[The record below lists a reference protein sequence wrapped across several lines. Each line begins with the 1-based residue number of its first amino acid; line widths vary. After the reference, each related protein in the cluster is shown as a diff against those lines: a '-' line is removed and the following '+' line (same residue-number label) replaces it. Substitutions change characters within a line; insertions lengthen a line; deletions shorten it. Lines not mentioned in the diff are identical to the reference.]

1 MDRITKSYMND
12 FCNRESIEGE
22 DYQKYEHFIN
32 YIIIEQYC
40 YETFDIEEVNIGG
53 NSTVGIDGFA
63 ILINGVFVDNKENL
77 IDILQSHKEPEAQ
90 VIFIQTKTSPK
101 FDIKDIGNFGW
112 AVTDFISEEPT
123 INWSDDV
130 LEKIK
135 LFGALIEN
143 SSQLK
148 EKPTCHLF
156 YATTANK
163 TENQLRES
171 KKESIIV
178 DISNENVFQD
188 KIEFEFFGTAEVQKA
203 YKKIGKKYKKK
214 FNFPNKVILPAV
226 GKQIPKSYLGTI
238 PAKTLVDIIS
248 DENGEIISEIFYDN
262 VRDYQGENKVN
273 SEIART
279 LQSENKNMFFA
290 MNNGV
295 TIISEEIHDSRDSV
309 EIEGYQI
316 INGCQTSN
324 VIFENKDELTDD
336 VFVTVRLISTSDE
349 AVMSKIIRAT
359 NRQTEV
365 KEQDLIAFTDFQK
378 SLEDYYLSTAQSHRL
393 YYERRAKQF
402 NKANIEKKRIVD
414 KNIQIKAFTS
424 FFYERPDMATR
435 YFGTLFDQFEDWLFK
450 KNHSY
455 SAYYMVSYLLFII
468 DETIRKGFIDRKYR
482 KIKYFIL
489 MMIKYELRM
498 ILGIENEPNVDAKKF
513 DVNYGNKVLEKAFN
527 HDGMFQLVCDVAS
540 KIDSLGVDIDDR
552 EIGKSTSFKESCLSL
567 YAKQL
572 AAS

>member
-1 MDRITKSYMND
+1 MND
-12 FCNRESIEGE
+12 FCDRDSIEGE

-63 ILINGVFVDNKENL
+63 ILINGVFVDTKENL
-77 IDILQSHKEPEAQ
+77 IDILQTHKEPEAQ
-90 VIFIQTKTSPK
+90 VIFIQTKTSQK

-112 AVTDFISEEPT
+112 AVTDFISEKPT
-123 INWSDDV
+123 INWSDEV
-130 LEKIK
+130 LEKIE
-135 LFGALIEN
+135 LFGALIES

-163 TENQLRES
+163 TENPLRES
-171 KKESIIV
+171 KKDSIIA
-178 DISNENVFQD
+178 DIVNENVFQE
-188 KIEFEFFGTAEVQKA
+188 KVEFEFFGTTEVQKS

-226 GKQIPKSYLGTI
+226 GEQIPKSYLGTI

-262 VRDYQGENKVN
+262 VRDYQGGNKVN

-279 LQSENKNMFFA
+279 LQSDNRNMFFA

-324 VIFENKDELTDD
+324 VIFENRDALTDD

-365 KEQDLIAFTDFQK
+365 KEQDLIAFTGFQK
-378 SLEDYYLSTAQSHRL
+378 SLEDYYLSSAQSHKL

-402 NKANIEKKRIVD
+402 NKSNIEKKRIVD
-414 KNIQIKAFTS
+414 KNIQVKAFTS

-435 YFGTLFDQFEDWLFK
+435 YFGTLFNQFEDRLFK

-455 SAYYMVSYLLFII
+455 TAYYMVSYLLFIV
-468 DETIRKGFIDRKYR
+468 DESIRKGHIDRKYR

-489 MMIKYELRM
+489 MMIKYELRI
-498 ILGIENEPNVDAKKF
+498 ILDIENEPNIDAKKF
-513 DVNYGNKVLEKAFN
+513 DANYCNKVLEQAFK
-527 HDGMFQLVCDVAS
+527 HEDMFQLVCGVAA
-540 KIDSLGVDIDDR
+540 KIESLGFDIDDR
-552 EIGKSTSFKESCLSL
+552 DIGKSTNFKDNCLAL
-567 YAKQL
+567 YATEVEGV
-572 AAS
+572 

>member
-1 MDRITKSYMND
+1 MND
-12 FCNRESIEGE
+12 FCNREGIEGE
-22 DYQKYEHFIN
+22 DYLKYEHFIN
-32 YIIIEQYC
+32 YIVIEQYC
-40 YETFDIEEVNIGG
+40 YETFDLEEVNVGG
-53 NSTVGIDGFA
+53 DGTVGIDGFA
-63 ILINGVFVDNKENL
+63 ILINGIFVDNKENL
-77 IDILQSHKEPEAQ
+77 IDILHSHKEPEAQ
-90 VIFIQTKTSPK
+90 VVFIQTKTSQK

-112 AVTDFISEEPT
+112 AVTDFISEKPT
-123 INWSDDV
+123 INWSNDV
-130 LEKIK
+130 LEKID

-143 SSQLK
+143 SSRLK
-148 EKPTCHLF
+148 EKPTCHLY

-163 TENQLRES
+163 TENELRES
-171 KKESIIV
+171 KRKSIIS
-178 DISNENVFQD
+178 DILNENVFQET
-188 KIEFEFFGTAEVQKA
+188 IQFEFFGTTEVQEA

-214 FNFPNKVILPAV
+214 FNFPNKIILPAV
-226 GKQIPKSYLGTI
+226 GEQIPKSYLGTI

-248 DENGEIISEIFYDN
+248 DDNGEIISEIFYDN
-262 VRDYQGENKVN
+262 VRDYQGGNKVN

-349 AVMSKIIRAT
+349 AAMSKIIRAT

-365 KEQDLIAFTDFQK
+365 KEQDLIAFTGFQK
-378 SLEDYYLSTAQSHRL
+378 SLEDYYLSTAQPHKL

-435 YFGTLFDQFEDWLFK
+435 YFGTLFNQFEDQLFK

-455 SAYYMVSYLLFII
+455 TAYYMVSYLLFII
-468 DETIRKGFIDRKYR
+468 DESIRKGFIDRKYK

-489 MMIKYELRM
+489 MMIKYELRG
-498 ILGIENEPNVDAKKF
+498 ILKIENEPNADAKKF
-513 DVNYGNKVLEKAFN
+513 DISYGDKVLEKAFDN
-527 HDGMFQLVCDVAS
+527 EGMYQLVRDVAA
-540 KIDSLGVDIDDR
+540 KIDSIGVDIDDR
-552 EIGKSTSFKESCLSL
+552 DVGKSTVFKESCLSL
-567 YAKQL
+567 YVK
-572 AAS
+572 